1 MGLRYTT
8 QLKDRENFDL
18 PNLPRFQ
25 DTRLCFFM
33 LRTLVLRFDIF
44 VCHCCFAATIELMNG
59 TFIGVKDCFRG
70 DYCNSSSVCTNVTG
84 GLPGISFK
92 RCEASCCSQSSCNK
106 YLPASWPPSPRVSAM
121 SSVSVNATQTPA
133 TKAKDTDPTAAGI
146 NVKAVYYLPICL
158 LAVIQIMS

>member
-18 PNLPRFQ
+18 P
-25 DTRLCFFM
+25 
-33 LRTLVLRFDIF
+33 
-44 VCHCCFAATIELMNG
+44 
-59 TFIGVKDCFRG
+59 
-70 DYCNSSSVCTNVTG
+70 
-84 GLPGISFK
+84 
-92 RCEASCCSQSSCNK
+92 
-106 YLPASWPPSPRVSAM
+106 
-121 SSVSVNATQTPA
+121 QTPA